1 MIVGLRTMIVRNYD
15 KVYTTRIIIVVD
27 KSIVKVKRWKALAT
41 ICEKLSS
48 VFLLSFPSLCYK
60 PSSN

>member
-15 KVYTTRIIIVVD
+15 KVYTIIIVVD
-27 KSIVKVKRWKALAT
+27 TSIVKVKRWKALAT

>member
-1 MIVGLRTMIVRNYD
+1 MIVRNYD
-15 KVYTTRIIIVVD
+15 KVYTIIIVVD

-48 VFLLSFPSLCYK
+48 VFLSSFPSLCYK